1 MLSASAHRR
10 ANHAACTVPR
20 HCLNWPIR
28 RKQPAALGRRST
40 TREPRRSAESCFLGR
55 CNGQIGENS
64 SAAGKTLAL
73 PGVDRE
79 PAAGVYEQAW
89 MRSRA
94 DRVNMATDPTCGMS
108 VNEAAS
114 PANLSRGGVAYY
126 FCSTDCK
133 NQFEA
138 KLETFDRLTRDSK
151 RIGTIS
157 EVHGPVVDII
167 CDLLPPLH
175 QALFTHIGHDV
186 YTFEAHQH
194 LDERRVRAITLYR
207 TAGLTRG
214 MSVYDTGATLQVP
227 VSPECLGRL
236 LNVFGQPLDGGPP
249 LPVGEFRSILAKP
262 APLHE
267 TVSSKGILQ
276 TGIKVIDLLA
286 PFIRGGKTGLFG
298 GAGVGKTVLIM
309 EFMHAVVAVHQG
321 VSVFGGIGERIREGH
336 ELWREM
342 QAAGV
347 MSQSLMV
354 FGQMDE
360 SPGVRFRVGMTAL
373 TYAEYLR
380 DTLHKEVLLLIDNVF
395 RFVQAGSEISG
406 LLGRMPATVGY
417 QPTLMTEVAE
427 LQDRI
432 ISTATGDITSVQA
445 IYVPAD
451 DMADPAV
458 SAILGHLDTT
468 VVLSRAQ
475 AGKGIYPAVDPL
487 ASTSRMM
494 DRQFLGDR
502 HYQIARGVREVLAR
516 YRELED
522 IIMMLGMEELSEQ
535 DRLTVSRARKLQRY
549 LTQPF
554 HVVSET
560 TGIKGASVL
569 LADTLDDSEA
579 FLRGDFD
586 ALPEDQCYMRG
597 SMKAGS

>member
-1 MLSASAHRR
+1 
-10 ANHAACTVPR
+10 
-20 HCLNWPIR
+20 
-28 RKQPAALGRRST
+28 
-40 TREPRRSAESCFLGR
+40 
-55 CNGQIGENS
+55 
-64 SAAGKTLAL
+64 
-73 PGVDRE
+73 
-79 PAAGVYEQAW
+79 
-89 MRSRA
+89 
-94 DRVNMATDPTCGMS
+94 MATDPVCGMS
-108 VNEAAS
+108 VDETTAAGTLGH
-114 PANLSRGGVAYY
+114 AGAVYY
-126 FCSTDCK
+126 FCSTDCL
-133 NQFEA
+133 NQFAA
-138 KLETFDRLTRDSK
+138 KLEALDRLTHSSQQ
-151 RIGTIS
+151 IGTIS
-157 EVHGPVVDII
+157 EVHGPVVDIV
-167 CDLLPPLH
+167 CEYLPPLH
-175 QALFTHIGHDV
+175 QALFACIGHDV
-186 YTFEAHQH
+186 FRFEAHQH
-194 LDERRVRAITLYR
+194 LDERRVRAITLNR
-207 TAGLTRG
+207 TAGLMRG
-214 MSVYDTGATLQVP
+214 MPVFDTGTVLQVP
-227 VSPECLGRL
+227 VSLQCLGRL
-236 LNVFGQPLDGGPP
+236 LDVFGQPLDGGPP

-267 TVSSKGILQ
+267 TIGSKEILQ

-309 EFMHAVVAVHQG
+309 EFMHAIVTLHQG

-347 MSQSLMV
+347 MPQTLMV

-432 ISTATGDITSVQA
+432 ISTAAGDITSVQA

-487 ASTSRMM
+487 ASASRMM
-494 DRQFLGDR
+494 DRHFLGDR
-502 HYQIARGVREVLAR
+502 HYGIARGVREALAR

-535 DRLTVSRARKLQRY
+535 DRITVLRARKLQRY

-554 HVVSET
+554 HVVSES
-560 TGIKGASVL
+560 TGIKGAAVP
-569 LADTLDDSEA
+569 LADTLDDCEA
-579 FLRGDFD
+579 FLRGDHD
-586 ALPEDQCYMRG
+586 ALPEDQCYMRA
-597 SMKAGS
+597 SMKAAAS